1 MQAVFGDDVDYPRGG
16 LAIVG
21 IGMGAHLVAGTL
33 NQALLARGAARAA
46 CAAWA
51 AGAVVFV
58 AWMLAGAIDD
68 VLLRAEIGYTVCAIL
83 VAAEMV
89 WLYMRGA
96 RRA

>member
-1 MQAVFGDDVDYPRGG
+1 
-16 LAIVG
+16 
-21 IGMGAHLVAGTL
+21 
-33 NQALLARGAARAA
+33 
-46 CAAWA
+46 
-51 AGAVVFV
+51 
-58 AWMLAGAIDD
+58 MLAGAIDD